1 MAITRVSLFVL
12 GMGHFNLMFFKK
24 FSMVLK
30 RAQFGQRLGH
40 LMIPNSQSGS
50 SNCEYFNAFSFI
62 GALIP
67 SLGFLFKLIPI
78 ANIKIPSS

>member
-1 MAITRVSLFVL
+1 MAITHVSLFVL
-12 GMGHFNLMFFKK
+12 GMVHFNLMFFKK

-40 LMIPNSQSGS
+40 LMNPNSESGS
-50 SNCEYFNAFSFI
+50 STWEYFNVFSFI

-67 SLGFLFKLIPI
+67 SLGFLFKLIPF
-78 ANIKIPSS
+78 ANIRIPSS